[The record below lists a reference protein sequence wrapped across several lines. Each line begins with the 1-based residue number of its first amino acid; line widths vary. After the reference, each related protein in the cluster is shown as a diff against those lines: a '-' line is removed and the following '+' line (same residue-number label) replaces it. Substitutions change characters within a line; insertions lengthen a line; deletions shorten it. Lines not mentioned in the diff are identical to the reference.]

1 MSYRATVAY
10 DGTHYHGFQRQSAS
24 SRTVQG
30 EIEAALGRIGGK
42 GRTVYGAGRTD
53 AGVHASG
60 QVIAFD
66 LEWKHALDALR
77 NALNV
82 NLPRDIVVREVQEAR
97 ADFHPRYDAISRT
110 YRYRLYQG
118 QVADPLRR
126 LYVWHLPNPLDV
138 AAMQEAADCL
148 IGTHDFSTFGTP
160 PKGENSVRTVKQAEW
175 TIVDDE
181 QHFTITANAFLF
193 RMVRRI
199 VGTLVMVGKG
209 LVTAPEFQD
218 ILAARN
224 SAKAGASAP
233 PQGLT
238 LMAVEYPKED

>member
-1 MSYRATVAY
+1 MRYKATVAY
-10 DGTHYHGFQRQSAS
+10 DGTAYHGFQRQAQS

-30 EIEAALGRIGGK
+30 ELEAALAKIGGV
-42 GRTVYGAGRTD
+42 GSAVIGAGRTD

-66 LEWKHALDALR
+66 LEWKHPVGALR

-82 NLPRDIVVREVQEAR
+82 NLPHDIVVRDVQEAE

-110 YRYRLYQG
+110 YRYRLYVG
-118 QVADPLRR
+118 LVADPLRR
-126 LYVWHLPNPLDV
+126 LYVWHLPSLLDV
-138 AAMQEAADCL
+138 AAMQEAVDCL
-148 IGTHDFSTFGTP
+148 IGTYDFSTFGRP
-160 PKGENSVRTVKQAEW
+160 PHGDNPVRMVTRAHWSTEG
-175 TIVDDE
+175 DE

-209 LVTAPEFQD
+209 LMTASEFRD

-224 SAKAGASAP
+224 PSKAGVLAP

-238 LMAVEYPKED
+238 LIGVEYPNNC